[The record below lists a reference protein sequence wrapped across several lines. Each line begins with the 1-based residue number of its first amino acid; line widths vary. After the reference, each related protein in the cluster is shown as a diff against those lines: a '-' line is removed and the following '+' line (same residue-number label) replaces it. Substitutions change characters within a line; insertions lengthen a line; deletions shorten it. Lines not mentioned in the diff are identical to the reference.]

1 MKKEDI
7 VEVIITIVAIG
18 VGVLVFST
26 AFTILY
32 NAIAAFF

>member
-1 MKKEDI
+1 MKKEQI
-7 VEVIITIVAIG
+7 VEVIMTAIAIG

-32 NAIAAFF
+32 NAIASFF